1 MRDVF
6 IIAFTGIFSVVL
18 LVIAIL
24 AFRLYRSA
32 RRVTGNM
39 EEISGI
45 VLDRVARPLTSLPP
59 LIEIAN
65 YVVGLVQE
73 YRSRGRRSEDDE
85 RE

>member
-6 IIAFTGIFSVVL
+6 IIAFTGIFSAVL

-32 RRVTGNM
+32 KRVTGNM

-59 LIEIAN
+59 LIEIFN
-65 YVVGLVQE
+65 YGLGWVQE
-73 YRSRGRRSEDDE
+73 FRSRGRRSDDDE

>member
-1 MRDVF
+1 MRDIF
-6 IIAFTGIFSVVL
+6 IIVFTGIFSIVL

-45 VLDRVARPLTSLPP
+45 VLDRVARPLTTLPP

-65 YVVGLVQE
+65 YVLGLIQE
-73 YRSRGRRSEDDE
+73 FRSRGRRSDDDE
-85 RE
+85 KE

>member
-1 MRDVF
+1 MRDIF
-6 IIAFTGIFSVVL
+6 IIVYTGVFSIVL

-59 LIEIAN
+59 LIEIVN
-65 YVVGLVQE
+65 YVLGWVQE
-73 YRSRGRRSEDDE
+73 LRSRGRRSDDDDSK
-85 RE
+85 